1 MKQANTGDNV
11 KVHYKGSLDD
21 GTVFDSSLDCDP
33 LEFTIGEGQVI
44 PGFENAVIG
53 MNPGETKTSRITSD
67 KAYGPHLE
75 EMVVVFSRD
84 QLPTDLQPN
93 IGQVLRF
100 RRNDGYIIEVTV
112 LEASDSSV
120 TFDGNHPL
128 AGKDLIFEIQL
139 LEIN

>member
-1 MKQANTGDNV
+1 MKQASMGNNV
-11 KVHYKGSLDD
+11 KVHYKGTFDD

-33 LEFTIGEGQVI
+33 LEFTIGGGQVI

-53 MNPGETKTSRITSD
+53 MSIGETKTSRIASD

-75 EMVVVFSRD
+75 EMVVSFDRN
-84 QLPTDLQPN
+84 QLPADLQPS

-112 LEASDSSV
+112 IDLSDTNV
-120 TFDGNHPL
+120 TFDGNHRL

>member
-1 MKQANTGDNV
+1 MKQAGTGDNV
-11 KVHYKGSLDD
+11 KVHYKGSFDD
-21 GTVFDSSLDCDP
+21 GKVFDSSLDCDP
-33 LEFTIGEGQVI
+33 LEFIIGNSQVI
-44 PGFENAVIG
+44 PGFEEAVMG
-53 MNPGETKTSRITSD
+53 MTKGETKTARITPD
-67 KAYGPHLE
+67 KAYGPHNE
-75 EMVVVFSRD
+75 EMVVVFGQD
-84 QLPTDLQPN
+84 QLPADLQPS

-112 LEASDSSV
+112 IDMSDTSV

>member
-1 MKQANTGDNV
+1 MKQASTGDNV
-11 KVHYKGSLDD
+11 KVHYKGSFDD
-21 GTVFDSSLDCDP
+21 GTVFDSSLDSDP
-33 LEFTIGEGQVI
+33 LEFTIGNCQVI
-44 PGFENAVIG
+44 PGFEEAVVG
-53 MNPGETKTSRITSD
+53 MIKGETKTARITSD
-67 KAYGPHLE
+67 KAYGPHNK

-84 QLPTDLQPN
+84 RLPADLQPS

-112 LEASDSSV
+112 IDMSDTNV

-128 AGKDLIFEIQL
+128 AGKELIFEIQL

>member
-1 MKQANTGDNV
+1 MGSNV
-11 KVHYKGSLDD
+11 KVHYKGTFDD

-33 LEFTIGEGQVI
+33 LEFTIGGGQVI

-53 MNPGETKTSRITSD
+53 MSIGETKTSRITSD

-75 EMVVVFSRD
+75 EMVVAFDRG
-84 QLPTDLQPN
+84 QLPADLQPS
-93 IGQVLRF
+93 IGQVLQF
-100 RRNDGYIIEVTV
+100 RRNDGYIIEVKVTN
-112 LEASDSSV
+112 LSDTSV

-139 LEIN
+139 LEIK

>member
-21 GTVFDSSLDCDP
+21 GTVFDSSRDSDP
-33 LEFTIGEGQVI
+33 LEFTIGGGQVI
-44 PGFENAVIG
+44 PGFEDAVIG
-53 MNPGETKTSRITSD
+53 MSPGETKTSRITSD
-67 KAYGPHLE
+67 KAYGPHNE
-75 EMVVVFSRD
+75 EMVVVFDRE
-84 QLPTDLQPN
+84 QLPADLQPS

-100 RRNDGYIIEVTV
+100 RRNDGYFIEVTV
-112 LEASDSSV
+112 IEVSDSSV
-120 TFDGNHPL
+120 TFDRNHPL

>member
-1 MKQANTGDNV
+1 MQQASIGNNV
-11 KVHYKGSLDD
+11 KVHYKGTFDD

-33 LEFTIGEGQVI
+33 LEFTIGGGQVI

-53 MNPGETKTSRITSD
+53 MSIGETKISRISSD

-75 EMVVVFSRD
+75 EMVVAFDRG
-84 QLPTDLQPN
+84 QLPADLQPS
-93 IGQVLRF
+93 IGQVLQF
-100 RRNDGYIIEVTV
+100 RRKDGYIIEVKVTD
-112 LEASDSSV
+112 LSDTTV